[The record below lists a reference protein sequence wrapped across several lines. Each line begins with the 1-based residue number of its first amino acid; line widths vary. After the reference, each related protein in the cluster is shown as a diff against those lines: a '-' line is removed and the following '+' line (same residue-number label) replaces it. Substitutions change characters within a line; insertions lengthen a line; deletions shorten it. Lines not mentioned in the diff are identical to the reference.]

1 MFPKNAKLS
10 GSAAQ
15 GTTGFCGRCC
25 FVLAVV
31 VYGDC
36 LQNLSKFSWNKRR
49 AWFVDDLK
57 LPITY
62 KLLLAILAGAGCLPV
77 KCFQPSTGTSKLS
90 QWRAS
95 AAAIIHEK
103 KCHCV

>member
-1 MFPKNAKLS
+1 MFSKNAKLS

-15 GTTGFCGRCC
+15 GTTGFHGHCC
-25 FVLAVV
+25 SMLAVT

-36 LQNLSKFSWNKRR
+36 LQNLSEVLLEQRQG
-49 AWFVDDLK
+49 WFVDDLK

-62 KLLLAILAGAGCLPV
+62 KLLLAILAGAGYFPV
-77 KCFQPSTGTSKLS
+77 ECFQPNTGTSKLS

-95 AAAIIHEK
+95 AAAIIHEQ
-103 KCHCV
+103 KCLCV